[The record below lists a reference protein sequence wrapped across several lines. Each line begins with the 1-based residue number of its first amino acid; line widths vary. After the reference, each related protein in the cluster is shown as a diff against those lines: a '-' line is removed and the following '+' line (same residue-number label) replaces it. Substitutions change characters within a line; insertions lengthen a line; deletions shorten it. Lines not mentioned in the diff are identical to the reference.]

1 MENSNKKQKL
11 RLKANT
17 KTIKYIILTNLKMQS
32 KQIRKIKKKSS
43 HALVKE
49 TLSLKAQKKTSISK

>member
-32 KQIRKIKKKSS
+32 KQIRKIKKKIS
-43 HALVKE
+43 HALAKE